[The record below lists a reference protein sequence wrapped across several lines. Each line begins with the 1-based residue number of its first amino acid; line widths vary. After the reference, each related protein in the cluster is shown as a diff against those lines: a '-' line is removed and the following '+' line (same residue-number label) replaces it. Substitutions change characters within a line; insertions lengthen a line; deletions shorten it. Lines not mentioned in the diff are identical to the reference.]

1 MATGPSATKLS
12 LSQRRLPRTLG
23 FGAGLL
29 ACALLVFGVAGA
41 LWGLFRPTL
50 AGHEVDDGGYA
61 LEAMGSAQFIAFITF
76 ALITGL
82 LGLLLGL
89 GAYLRR
95 QERGLSML
103 LWVGV
108 CALAGAASFY
118 VFGGVTAT
126 HPPENPGE
134 FVEFAPK
141 FSPAISWAVAPFMAM
156 FSYWSTAF
164 VSSDDDW

>member
-1 MATGPSATKLS
+1 
-12 LSQRRLPRTLG
+12 
-23 FGAGLL
+23 
-29 ACALLVFGVAGA
+29 LVFGVAGA

-61 LEAMGSAQFIAFITF
+61 IEAMGSAQFIAFITF

-108 CALAGAASFY
+108 
-118 VFGGVTAT
+118 
-126 HPPENPGE
+126 
-134 FVEFAPK
+134 
-141 FSPAISWAVAPFMAM
+141 
-156 FSYWSTAF
+156 
-164 VSSDDDW
+164 

>member
-1 MATGPSATKLS
+1 MATGPSVTKLS
-12 LSQRRLPRTLG
+12 LFQRRLPRTLG

-29 ACALLVFGVAGA
+29 ACALLVFGVAGV

-50 AGHEVDDGGYA
+50 TGREVEDGGYA
-61 LEAMGSAQFIAFITF
+61 IESMGSAQFIAFITF

-95 QERGLSML
+95 QGRGLSML

-118 VFGGVTAT
+118 VFGGATAT

-134 FVEFAPK
+134 VVEFAPN

-164 VSSDDDW
+164 VSADDDW